1 MNSISVAPSTPKKSS
16 YWLGGAIWLVGWV
29 AIYTLDQHLDVNNLA
44 MVLVLS
50 SALAAMCLP
59 WRISVLLTIVFVLVF
74 DWFFIPP
81 RGTFTVD
88 LHQHALML
96 LVVLVVNLIVVSLMA
111 LLRAQSERALLHA
124 SEADILR
131 QWSDLLL
138 ESSQPHDHLQELQ
151 ELLAQLSGRHV
162 TLLVLKDALPAT
174 DDLQAAQLLGDAG
187 IEQRHALWYCTRNNQ
202 PLGRGTGRYE
212 MFLDVYLPLRARG
225 HALGAALL
233 TNFAVHE
240 FSTRVHLQAICDQ
253 FGNALERYNLHQ
265 QDIKAR
271 EAAQSQLVRN
281 NLLAAISHDYRT
293 PLATIMGAASSLNE
307 QTEKLDAAQQQQ
319 LVRRI
324 YDEAERLNTM
334 THNILQLARLDADNQ
349 LACDW
354 QSAEEIVGELMRRW
368 RGRQLGH
375 RLYIKLDD
383 ALPLLWCDAVLIG
396 QLLEN
401 LVDNALKYSPDNSP
415 VIIHAAVSLQSE
427 PKHFSIS
434 VSDKGQGIDSR
445 WRDKIFEPFQRG
457 PVVTEHGAT
466 SEERGA
472 IAEDGKLILGAGVG
486 LALCRAIA
494 RAHGGDIKVD
504 CPTAGGSIFELCLP
518 LRELPIELHNDEVLH
533 KNLGTRQ

>member
-1 MNSISVAPSTPKKSS
+1 MNSIVAAPATPKKSS
-16 YWLGGAIWLVGWV
+16 YWLGGALWFAGWL
-29 AIYTLDQHLDVNNLA
+29 AIYALEQQLDVNNLA
-44 MVLVLS
+44 MLLVLA
-50 SALAAMCLP
+50 SALAAVCLP
-59 WRISVLLTIVFVLVF
+59 WRVSVLLTIMFVLAF
-74 DWFFIPP
+74 NWFFIAPY
-81 RGTFTVD
+81 GTFTVD
-88 LHQHALML
+88 FHQHTLLL
-96 LVVLVVNLIVVSLMA
+96 LVILVVNLIVISLMN
-111 LLRAQSERALLHA
+111 LLRVQSERALRHA
-124 SEADILR
+124 READILR

-138 ESSQPHDHLQELQ
+138 ESSKPQEHLQELQ
-151 ELLAQLSGRHV
+151 ELLAQISGRNV
-162 TLLVLKDALPAT
+162 TLLVLNGALPAT

-202 PLGRGTGRYE
+202 ALGCGTGRYE
-212 MFLDVYLPLRARG
+212 MFSDVYLPLRARS

-253 FGNALERYNLHQ
+253 FGNALERYNLQQ

-271 EAAQSQLVRN
+271 EEAQSQLVRN

-307 QTEKLDAAQQQQ
+307 QTEKLAAAQQQQ
-319 LVRRI
+319 LLRRI

-334 THNILQLARLDADNQ
+334 THNILQLARLDSNNQ

-375 RLYIKLDD
+375 RLHIQLDD

-434 VSDKGQGIDSR
+434 VSDKGLGIDSR
-445 WRDKIFEPFQRG
+445 WREKIFEPFQRG
-457 PVVTEHGAT
+457 PIT
-466 SEERGA
+466 
-472 IAEDGKLILGAGVG
+472 EDGKQILGAGVG

-494 RAHGGDIKVD
+494 RAHGGDIKID
-504 CPTAGGSIFELCLP
+504 CPVSGGSIFELCLP
-518 LRELPIELHNDEVLH
+518 LRELPAELHTNEYLH
-533 KNLGTRQ
+533 KNSGDRP

>member
-1 MNSISVAPSTPKKSS
+1 MNSILIAPSTPKKSS
-16 YWLGGAIWLVGWV
+16 YWLGGAVWLVGWV
-29 AIYTLDQHLDVNNLA
+29 AIYALDKHLDVNNLA
-44 MVLVLS
+44 MLLVLA
-50 SALAAMCLP
+50 SALAAVCLP
-59 WRISVLLTIVFVLVF
+59 WRASVLLTIIFVLAF
-74 DWFFIPP
+74 NWFFIAPY
-81 RGTFTVD
+81 GTFTVD
-88 LHQHALML
+88 FHQHTLLL
-96 LVVLVVNLIVVSLMA
+96 LVMLVVNLIVISLMNI
-111 LLRAQSERALLHA
+111 LRVQSERALRHA
-124 SEADILR
+124 GEADILR
-131 QWSDLLL
+131 HWSDLLL
-138 ESSQPHDHLQELQ
+138 ESSAPQEHLQELQ
-151 ELLAQLSGRHV
+151 ELLAQISGRNV
-162 TLLVLKDALPAT
+162 TLLVLNGALPAT

-212 MFLDVYLPLRARG
+212 MFSDVYLPLRARG

-271 EAAQSQLVRN
+271 EEAQSQLVRN

-334 THNILQLARLDADNQ
+334 THNILQLARLDADNH

-354 QSAEEIVGELMRRW
+354 QSAEEILGELMRRW

-375 RLYIKLDD
+375 RLQIQLDND
-383 ALPLLWCDAVLIG
+383 LPLLWCDAVLIG

-401 LVDNALKYSPDNSP
+401 LVDNALKYSPHDSA
-415 VIIHAAVSLQSE
+415 VIIHAAANLQSE

-434 VSDKGQGIDSR
+434 VGDKGQGIDLR

-457 PVVTEHGAT
+457 PVVT
-466 SEERGA
+466 ERGA

-494 RAHGGDIKVD
+494 RAHGGDIKIH
-504 CPTAGGSIFELCLP
+504 CPTSGGSIFELCLP
-518 LRELPIELHNDEVLH
+518 LRELPVETH
-533 KNLGTRQ
+533 KNSGDRS

>member
-1 MNSISVAPSTPKKSS
+1 MNSIVIAPSTPKKSS
-16 YWLGGAIWLVGWV
+16 YWLGGAIWLAGWV
-29 AIYTLDQHLDVNNLA
+29 AIYALDQYLDVNNLA
-44 MVLVLS
+44 MLLVLS
-50 SALAAMCLP
+50 SAFASVCLP
-59 WRISVLLTIVFVLVF
+59 WRTSVLLTIIFVLVF
-74 DWFFIPP
+74 NWFYIPP

-96 LVVLVVNLIVVSLMA
+96 LVILVVNLIVVSLMA
-111 LLRAQSERALLHA
+111 LLRAQSERALRHA
-124 SEADILR
+124 SEVDILR

-138 ESSQPHDHLQELQ
+138 ESPAPHEHMNELQ
-151 ELLAQLSGRHV
+151 ELLAQLSNRPV
-162 TLLVLKDALPAT
+162 ILLVLKTALPTT
-174 DDLQAAQLLGDAG
+174 DDLQAAWLLGEAG
-187 IEQRHALWYCTRNNQ
+187 IEQRHALWHCTRNNQ

-212 MFLDVYLPLRARG
+212 MFSDVYLPLRARG
-225 HALGAALL
+225 HALGTALL

-253 FGNALERYNLHQ
+253 FGSALERYRLQQ
-265 QDIKAR
+265 QDISAR
-271 EAAQSQLVRN
+271 EQAQAQLVRN

-307 QTEKLDAAQQQQ
+307 QAEKLDAAQQQQ

-334 THNILQLARLDADNQ
+334 THNILQLARLDADNH

-354 QSAEEIVGELMRRW
+354 QSAEEIVGELTRRW

-375 RLYIKLDD
+375 RLHIQLDSN
-383 ALPLLWCDAVLIG
+383 LPLLWCDAVLIG

-401 LVDNALKYSPDNSP
+401 LVDNALKYSPDDSP
-415 VIIHAAVSLQSE
+415 ISIHAAVNLQSE
-427 PKHFSIS
+427 PRFFSIS
-434 VSDKGQGIDSR
+434 VSDNGQGIDLR

-457 PVVTEHGAT
+457 P
-466 SEERGA
+466 
-472 IAEDGKLILGAGVG
+472 IDEDGKQVLGAGVG

-504 CPTAGGSIFELCLP
+504 CPTSGGSCFELCLP
-518 LRELPIELHNDEVLH
+518 LRELPVELQSDEKLLNEEPH
-533 KNLGTRQ
+533 RRSGDRP